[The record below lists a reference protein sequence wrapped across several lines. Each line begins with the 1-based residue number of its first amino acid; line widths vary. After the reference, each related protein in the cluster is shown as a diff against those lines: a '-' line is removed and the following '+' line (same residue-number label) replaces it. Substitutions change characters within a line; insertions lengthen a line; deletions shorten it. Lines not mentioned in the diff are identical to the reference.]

1 MPACQRAEG
10 NGNVAGASPVPINY
24 TDLALWARVIKYAR
38 CADSNL
44 DPEQWFPV
52 SAEPDK
58 ARHEAATAI
67 TICSTCLVRAQ
78 CLVLSLRNWDIGQH
92 GVWGGLVAADR
103 TALRRSRHEGAWPG
117 RADSDYTYQEVTGL
131 LTEPA
136 AAGHDRV
143 RDGLVRLPE
152 SGMTR

>member
-1 MPACQRAEG
+1 
-10 NGNVAGASPVPINY
+10 
-24 TDLALWARVIKYAR
+24 
-38 CADSNL
+38 
-44 DPEQWFPV
+44 
-52 SAEPDK
+52 
-58 ARHEAATAI
+58 
-67 TICSTCLVRAQ
+67 VRAQ

-92 GVWGGLVAADR
+92 GVWGGLVTADR
-103 TALRRSRHEGAWPG
+103 TALRRSRQEGTRPPG

-136 AAGHDRV
+136 AAGRDRV